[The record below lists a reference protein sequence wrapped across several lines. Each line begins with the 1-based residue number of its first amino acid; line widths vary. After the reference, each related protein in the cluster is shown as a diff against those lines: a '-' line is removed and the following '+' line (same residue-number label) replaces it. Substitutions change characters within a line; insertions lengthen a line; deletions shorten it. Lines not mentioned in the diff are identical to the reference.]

1 MLALWWP
8 TNADTYPLTLIKQR
22 KIYAMNTKSRINWK
36 LFRLLFG
43 AGVFGSLA
51 ALPYTLTILGDQIS
65 ESSKSLPL
73 IMAIITAQN
82 VAGLAFALYFGLL
95 LGKKVGLGAPILE
108 DWLAKRPTKERLK
121 SVSLFSVK
129 WGVFAGAL
137 ILVGDD
143 VFALFMEE
151 ITF

>member
-65 ESSKSLPL
+65 ESAKSLS
-73 IMAIITAQN
+73 
-82 VAGLAFALYFGLL
+82 
-95 LGKKVGLGAPILE
+95 GLGMTRFFEGEIDIPSG
-108 DWLAKRPTKERLK
+108 KRPDEKDTD
-121 SVSLFSVK
+121 FSYETR
-129 WGVFAGAL
+129 
-137 ILVGDD
+137 IQLVRHGP
-143 VFALFMEE
+143 LP
-151 ITF
+151 